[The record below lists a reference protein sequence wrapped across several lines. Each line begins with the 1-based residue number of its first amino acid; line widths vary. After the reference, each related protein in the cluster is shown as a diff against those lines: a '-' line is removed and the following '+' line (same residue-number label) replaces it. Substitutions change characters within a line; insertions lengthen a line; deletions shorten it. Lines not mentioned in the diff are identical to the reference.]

1 LEVLHIVL
9 HGDGTY
15 VPYYGRK
22 RWEMKA
28 FEIKI
33 LEKVK
38 PSLCKNM
45 LLHIQEY
52 RVSEEKLFISSALD
66 GCH

>member
-1 LEVLHIVL
+1 
-9 HGDGTY
+9 
-15 VPYYGRK
+15 
-22 RWEMKA
+22 MKE

-38 PSLCKNM
+38 PSLCINT

-52 RVSEEKLFISSALD
+52 RVGEDKLFISSAL
-66 GCH
+66 GGSY